1 MKVGFLKNDLLK
13 GVQVAIDVISDRT
26 TLPILSNFLIET
38 MGDGVKI
45 TATDL
50 DVGIT
55 TNVPAKIEKEGAV
68 TIPAKKFAD
77 IIKELPNGEI
87 SLEIK
92 KNNQVII
99 DAKPC
104 FFKIMGLPKDEFPIP
119 PKLSKSEKLTLEQA
133 VFKKML
139 RLTSF
144 AVSRDETRY
153 VLNGIFFKVL
163 GDFLELVATDGRRLA
178 IVREKIDTPKAA
190 IKEIIIP
197 IKTIN
202 ELNRILTETGK
213 IDILFG
219 ENQVCFDLDGTRII
233 SRVIEGEFPNYAQV
247 VPKEVKDKI
256 VVDKER
262 FSEAIRRINLL
273 TSQDSPSVK
282 IEVFKNKIVVSK
294 NTPEVGQGQDVVDL
308 LEEYQGKE
316 FFIGFNPNY
325 LIEALKNISEN
336 KVSLEV
342 VSGDKP
348 GVIRIDEQYI
358 YVVLPMQTT

>member
-1 MKVGFLKNDLLK
+1 MKVVFLKSDLLK
-13 GVQVAIDVISDRT
+13 GVLITQDVISNRT
-26 TLPILSNFLIET
+26 TLPILSNFLMET
-38 MGDGVKI
+38 ISNGVKI

-55 TNVPAKIEKEGAV
+55 TIIPAKIEKEGAI
-68 TIPAKKFAD
+68 TIPAKKFTD
-77 IIKELPNGEI
+77 IIKELPVGEI

-104 FFKIMGLPKDEFPIP
+104 FFKIMGTPKEEFPIP
-119 PKLSKSEKLTLEQA
+119 PKLSKSEKLTLEQV

-139 RLTSF
+139 KMTSF

-153 VLNGIFFKVL
+153 VLNGIFFKVT

-178 IVREKIDTPKAA
+178 VVREKIDTPKAE

-202 ELNRILTETGK
+202 ELNRLLTEIGK

-219 ENQVCFDLDGTRII
+219 ENQVCFDLDGTRIV
-233 SRVIEGEFPNYAQV
+233 SRVIEGEFPNYTQV
-247 VPKEVKDKI
+247 IPKEVKDKI
-256 VVDKER
+256 IVDKER
-262 FSEAIRRINLL
+262 FSEAIRRIGLL
-273 TSQDSPSVK
+273 TSQDSLSVK
-282 IEVFKNKIVVSK
+282 IEVFKDKIVVSK
-294 NTPEVGQGQDVVDL
+294 NTPDVGQGQDVVDL
-308 LEEYQGKE
+308 LEEYKGKE
-316 FFIGFNPNY
+316 FFVGFNPNY
-325 LIEALKNISEN
+325 LIEALRNISEN
-336 KVSLEV
+336 KVSIEA

-348 GVIRIDEQYI
+348 GVIRIGEQYI